1 MFELQIDNLSKPL
14 QPWFLRRFT
23 SSNNYF
29 RRYIVSKQKSFF
41 SFFLTYCQSA
51 PNLVVPSQ
59 LVVICR
65 HCDFFL
71 RHVSRNSANFVW
83 ICKILYI
90 HISLKT
96 SFAPSSREQ
105 WKDALGTSLRHSQT
119 QIHAKHF
126 FDSQG
131 YFSNFHWHFTKRKLI
146 VRNFYAYS
154 AVKQSTVKQS
164 SQMVLVLDIFPVF
177 LFYS

>member
-41 SFFLTYCQSA
+41 SFFLTYCQSP

-105 WKDALGTSLRHSQT
+105 WKMRWERVCVIRRHKYMQNISLILKDILVIFTDISQ
-119 QIHAKHF
+119 K
-126 FDSQG
+126 G
-131 YFSNFHWHFTKRKLI
+131 NL
-146 VRNFYAYS
+146 
-154 AVKQSTVKQS
+154 
-164 SQMVLVLDIFPVF
+164 
-177 LFYS
+177 

>member
-41 SFFLTYCQSA
+41 SFFLTYCQSP

-59 LVVICR
+59 LVVILQTLW
-65 HCDFFL
+65 FFPEARFQEFSEFCMNL
-71 RHVSRNSANFVW
+71 QNF
-83 ICKILYI
+83 I
-90 HISLKT
+90 HSHIIENVIRTLVPR
-96 SFAPSSREQ
+96 AM
-105 WKDALGTSLRHSQT
+105 KDALGTRLRHSQT